1 VTSQITAIL
10 SQKRDLFTPNKTQT
24 KKAAQTP
31 QSKKPRPKNKPIL
44 ASITK
49 TRHYKQFLAA
59 GM

>member
-10 SQKRDLFTPNKTQT
+10 SQKMDLFSPNKTQT
-24 KKAAQTP
+24 KTGAQTP
-31 QSKKPRPKNKPIL
+31 QNKKPHPKNKPIL
-44 ASITK
+44 SPITK